1 MVRQSLYIDR
11 DLNDEIRLI
20 ARTHG
25 LTMNDVIRKRLRQ
38 PKSDAALQEVN
49 KKIDSIF
56 ALLDFIVG
64 DLGFVVGATR
74 AGCKT
79 SEKHAREGE
88 FYEANFKRIAGALKP
103 IFETKTAQEKD
114 G

>member
-1 MVRQSLYIDR
+1 MVRQSLYIDK
-11 DLNDEIRLI
+11 DLNNELRII
-20 ARTHG
+20 ARAHG
-25 LTMNDVIRKRLRQ
+25 LTINDVIRRRLRQ
-38 PKSDAALQEVN
+38 QKSDAPLREIE
-49 KKIDSIF
+49 KKIDAVF
-56 ALLDFIVG
+56 TLLNFIVG

-88 FYEANFKRIAGALKP
+88 FYETNFKTLGNSLKAN
-103 IFETKTAQEKD
+103 IDTNQTNEKD

>member
-1 MVRQSLYIDR
+1 MSQ
-11 DLNDEIRLI
+11 
-20 ARTHG
+20 
-25 LTMNDVIRKRLRQ
+25 
-38 PKSDAALQEVN
+38 
-49 KKIDSIF
+49 KIDAIF
-56 ALLDFIVG
+56 ALLDAIVG

-88 FYEANFKRIAGALKP
+88 FYDTSFRRIANVLRP
-103 IFETKTAQEKD
+103 IFGIKHTEEKD